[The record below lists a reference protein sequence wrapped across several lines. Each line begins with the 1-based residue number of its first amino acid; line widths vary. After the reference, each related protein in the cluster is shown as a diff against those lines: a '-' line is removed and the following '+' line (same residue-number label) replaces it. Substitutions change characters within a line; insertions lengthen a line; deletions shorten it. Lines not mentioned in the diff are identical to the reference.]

1 MVARVA
7 GKGSLEFRAD
17 EHPNRFAALEQR
29 VRAEAASVIV
39 ANCRQ
44 RSSNRMPAGFRI
56 LPMVPSGKQCRS
68 GLSVSIGPIRM
79 WPLHQSRPLQSEIGH
94 RNLSMAYLGL
104 QWAIVAAFVMPA
116 WTEGI
121 VGNCPR
127 GATLYQF
134 VSQGAACAERCDLP
148 LVHHLFQYAAGRGL
162 ADLEQRLRLF
172 SGD

>member
-56 LPMVPSGKQCRS
+56 LPMVPSGKQRRS
-68 GLSVSIGPIRM
+68 GLSVSIGPIRIC
-79 WPLHQSRPLQSEIGH
+79 PLHQSRPLQSEIGH
-94 RNLSMAYLGL
+94 RNSMAYFGL
-104 QWAIVAAFVMPA
+104 QWAIVACF
-116 WTEGI
+116 
-121 VGNCPR
+121 R
-127 GATLYQF
+127 Y
-134 VSQGAACAERCDLP
+134 ACLDGRHSGQLP
-148 LVHHLFQYAAGRGL
+148 QRRNAIPIRIARRGL
-162 ADLEQRLRLF
+162 CRALRFAPCPPSL
-172 SGD
+172 SICGRPWIG

>member
-56 LPMVPSGKQCRS
+56 LPMVPSGKQRRS
-68 GLSVSIGPIRM
+68 GLSVSIGPIRIC
-79 WPLHQSRPLQSEIGH
+79 PLHQSRPLQSEIGP
-94 RNLSMAYLGL
+94 RNLSMAYFGL
-104 QWAIVAAFVMPA
+104 QWAIVACF
-116 WTEGI
+116 
-121 VGNCPR
+121 R
-127 GATLYQF
+127 Y
-134 VSQGAACAERCDLP
+134 ACLDGRHSGQLP
-148 LVHHLFQYAAGRGL
+148 QRRNAIPIRIARRGL
-162 ADLEQRLRLF
+162 CRALRFAPCPPSL
-172 SGD
+172 SICGRPWTG

>member
-56 LPMVPSGKQCRS
+56 LPMVPSGKQRRS
-68 GLSVSIGPIRM
+68 GLSVSIGPIRIC
-79 WPLHQSRPLQSEIGH
+79 PPSSKPPIAVRNRPSWL
-94 RNLSMAYLGL
+94 
-104 QWAIVAAFVMPA
+104 AFVMPA

-162 ADLEQRLRLF
+162 ADLQQRLRLF